1 MDGLAASVGATIN
14 DRVGRTAAATHEI
27 KAIPDD
33 YRMQAVGGMMG
44 AWDLWNLAVVSSLIN
59 NCSTGIG
66 DHAGKVHQDDAGGTS
81 INTKGCFESR
91 DRAALNEA

>member
-27 KAIPDD
+27 KAVLDD

-44 AWDLWNLAVVSSLIN
+44 A
-59 NCSTGIG
+59 
-66 DHAGKVHQDDAGGTS
+66 
-81 INTKGCFESR
+81 
-91 DRAALNEA
+91 